1 MIISERIFDPEK
13 LPNDVLTI
21 RPQKLEEYIGQEN
34 IKKRF
39 KLAINASK
47 IRKEALDHVLLVG
60 PPGLGK
66 TTLAHIISNEMG
78 TNIHIT
84 SGPILEKQGDVAAIL
99 SNLEYG
105 DILFI
110 DEIHRMNKSVEEILY
125 TAMEDFQIDILIGKG
140 PSARSIRIDLQP
152 FTLVGAT
159 TRSGLLSS
167 PLRNRFGL
175 IMELDFYTVEE
186 LSLIIKRASTVL
198 SVEIDEDAAQLLAK
212 RSRGT
217 PRIALRLLRRVRDM
231 STVTEKKKID
241 VMMVEE
247 IMELLGIDN
256 EGLDEVDRKILTTII
271 EVYQGGPVGL
281 KSLAASV
288 GLSEDSISEVYEP
301 YLLQSGFLARTHR
314 GRIVTSKAYKH
325 LGYKNGGGL
334 FDE

>member
-1 MIISERIFDPEK
+1 MISERIFDPEK